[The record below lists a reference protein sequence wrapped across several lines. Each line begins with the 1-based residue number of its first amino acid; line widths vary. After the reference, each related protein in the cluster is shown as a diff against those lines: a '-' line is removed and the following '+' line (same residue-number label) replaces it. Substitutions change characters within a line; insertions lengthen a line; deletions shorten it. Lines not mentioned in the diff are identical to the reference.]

1 MKKVHIISIGGAVMH
16 NIAIQ
21 LAKKG
26 YEVTG
31 SDDILFNPSLSRLKT
46 AGLLPEAL
54 GWFPEK
60 IHSNLDFVILG
71 MHAKSDN
78 PELIKAQELGLK
90 IFSFPSFIR
99 EQAKDQVRIVV
110 SGSHGKTTTASM
122 IVHLFNALGKES
134 DHLIGAKI
142 EGVEDIVTFDGHP
155 YFVIE
160 GDEYPSSAID
170 PRPKF
175 LHYDPHFLIITGI
188 AWDHMNVFPTYESY
202 FDSFVSLLENV
213 GENCTVIYNAEDP
226 EVVRLINRIP
236 PVSTLPYRHLDYQ
249 IEEGRFIIEQEHP
262 LQIIGQHNIE
272 NLTAAVTLCEAL
284 GLEREAVLTAAESFR
299 GASRRLEP
307 LLFTSRGNAYLDFAH
322 APSKVTASVRAVDS
336 LYPDQPLLTVLE
348 LHTFSSLNKD
358 FLPQYRHSLDRAD
371 HAIVM
376 FDSQIMANKNMPPLE
391 NDVIYNAFGR
401 SDMDIVRNRVELEKV
416 LARVIKEENKQKMN
430 VLLMS
435 SGSFGGADIK
445 KKLEELWDL

>member
-1 MKKVHIISIGGAVMH
+1 
-16 NIAIQ
+16 
-21 LAKKG
+21 
-26 YEVTG
+26 
-31 SDDILFNPSLSRLKT
+31 
-46 AGLLPEAL
+46 
-54 GWFPEK
+54 
-60 IHSNLDFVILG
+60 
-71 MHAKSDN
+71 
-78 PELIKAQELGLK
+78 
-90 IFSFPSFIR
+90 
-99 EQAKDQVRIVV
+99 
-110 SGSHGKTTTASM
+110 
-122 IVHLFNALGKES
+122 
-134 DHLIGAKI
+134 
-142 EGVEDIVTFDGHP
+142 
-155 YFVIE
+155 
-160 GDEYPSSAID
+160 
-170 PRPKF
+170 
-175 LHYDPHFLIITGI
+175 
-188 AWDHMNVFPTYESY
+188 
-202 FDSFVSLLENV
+202 
-213 GENCTVIYNAEDP
+213 
-226 EVVRLINRIP
+226 VVRLINRIP

-358 FLPQYRHSLDRAD
+358 FLPQYRNSLDRAD